1 MTGEVDDDIDLNL
14 FSSLVK
20 LDHVTSKS
28 GESISIKHFYLGRVG
43 RVAEPPAAAR
53 SKNLSS
59 LLVKLDHVTSTRG
72 ETINSYIDDLCS
84 NTTTDD
90 NACH

>member
-43 RVAEPPAAAR
+43 RVAEPPAAVAVKELVLVACQAR
-53 SKNLSS
+53 SRD
-59 LLVKLDHVTSTRG
+59 LDPR
-72 ETINSYIDDLCS
+72 
-84 NTTTDD
+84 
-90 NACH
+90 